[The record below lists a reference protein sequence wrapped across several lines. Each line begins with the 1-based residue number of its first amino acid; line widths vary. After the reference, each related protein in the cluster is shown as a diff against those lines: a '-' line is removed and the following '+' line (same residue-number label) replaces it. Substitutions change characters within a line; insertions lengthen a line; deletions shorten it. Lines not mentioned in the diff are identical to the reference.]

1 MKVRLLI
8 DNQLVC
14 KRLLTCLAKE
24 NPRLQLG
31 DSIKCLTLKM
41 SRMRVAKDKKRKTEK
56 FRRKLLLLSLKK
68 LPEIV
73 FLIWFFI
80 N

>member
-1 MKVRLLI
+1 MFSQLDAILCEMKVRLLI

-31 DSIKCLTLKM
+31 DSIKCLTLKNVKNAR
-41 SRMRVAKDKKRKTEK
+41 SKRQEEK
-56 FRRKLLLLSLKK
+56 
-68 LPEIV
+68 
-73 FLIWFFI
+73 